1 MSEKYKVFV
10 DDNYHCMD
18 ESERY
23 AAGSFDSLEGAL
35 AKCQEITIKS
45 LAELFEKGITPEKLR
60 AQWLMFG
67 EDPYIVGG
75 KSSVPF
81 SARKFV
87 TTELC
92 QSIIESQNPGKWA
105 VFKKSLRNFMS

>member
-1 MSEKYKVFV
+1 MSEQYKVFV
-10 DDNYHCMD
+10 DDNYHYMD

-45 LAELFEKGITPEKLR
+45 LSELCEKGISPEKLR

-67 EDPYIVGG
+67 ADPYIVGG
-75 KSSVPF
+75 DGSVPF
-81 SARKFV
+81 SAREFI

-92 QSIIESQNPGKWA
+92 ESIIESLA
-105 VFKKSLRNFMS
+105 C